1 MLGWYEKSTCE
12 ERRLNVLRWPCVIF
26 DVDVVRVNGGSCR
39 LKDLDLKNEEAC
51 AENADVIIIV
61 MHTSNSIVI
70 YCIIYI
76 IIITINERLFRL

>member
-1 MLGWYEKSTCE
+1 MLGWDEKSTWE
-12 ERRLNVLRWPCVIF
+12 ERRLNVLRWPCVMF

-76 IIITINERLFRL
+76 IL